1 MPSSKDAKP
10 SPRPPGP
17 AKMSTTGYTVLVT
30 FILFFVVW
38 AGGDHPLIVFDTND
52 DDDRP
57 PVLFNGDRFLSCHID
72 QVAKAVF
79 GFSCRKRS
87 RRCAIHNGYF
97 SHKNQAGNSFRG
109 VDRLNAARSTT
120 NVEYEWAQLN

>member
-17 AKMSTTGYTVLVT
+17 AKMSTTGYTVLLT
-30 FILFFVVW
+30 FIFFFFVS
-38 AGGDHPLIVFDTND
+38 ANGDHPLVVFDAND

-57 PVLFNGDRFLSCHID
+57 PVLFNGDRFLSCHVN

-79 GFSCRKRS
+79 GFSRRKRS
-87 RRCAIHNGYF
+87 GWCAIHNGYYAY
-97 SHKNQAGNSFRG
+97 KTQAGNSF
-109 VDRLNAARSTT
+109 
-120 NVEYEWAQLN
+120 